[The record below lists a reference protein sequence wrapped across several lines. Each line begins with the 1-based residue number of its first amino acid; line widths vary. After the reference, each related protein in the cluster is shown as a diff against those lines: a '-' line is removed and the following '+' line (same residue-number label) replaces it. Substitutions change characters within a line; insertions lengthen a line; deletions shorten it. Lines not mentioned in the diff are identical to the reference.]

1 MQLLFWPPQRRHEVR
16 LLALDLPP
24 DEAPTV
30 VHPLP
35 LEAGLGR
42 DGTPVAWVS
51 QFMMPARSTAHA
63 MFVLVEQWRPSG
75 EPPEPL
81 WVRLLM
87 LSAPQR
93 RVVPWWYSYD
103 DRNAH
108 AIPPLSPLTQERR
121 GANVHEV
128 PMFVAP
134 QMPRSGG
141 W

>member
-1 MQLLFWPPQRRHEVR
+1 MRFDI
-16 LLALDLPP
+16 LLANPGWFKTASCTIFPIKYNWL
-24 DEAPTV
+24 T
-30 VHPLP
+30 
-35 LEAGLGR
+35 LGK
-42 DGTPVAWVS
+42 T
-51 QFMMPARSTAHA
+51 
-63 MFVLVEQWRPSG
+63 MFVLIEQWRPSG